1 MNRIIKALA
10 GQSTAK
16 KYAVYAAV
24 VTAILLVIALVVLAV
39 TSIAFAIGDGDDEV
53 IETGGGDGGDVV
65 NVNTSSVA
73 YTVVSEFDEAV
84 MGGELVKI
92 SDNRTELVEG
102 GLYYAT
108 YLEAT
113 MVADAQQAIDNMLV
127 EFYVNQKLNGDT
139 SSSNCNI
146 PILKNH
152 SKDGYSIDILIYGS
166 GNDEATTY
174 NVDLYKWI
182 YTNAYK
188 YGFIYNE
195 DTFTYVGSAAATYMK
210 NKSVTSYDTFISTLK
225 ANGDKNVAV
234 SAYSVE
240 TGKTV
245 TYQMYYIAAD
255 GELKAPTN
263 YEYFVLGNATD
274 GYVVTVNMSKKI
286 AAASTDTT
294 AE

>member
-16 KYAVYAAV
+16 KYAAYAAF
-24 VTAILLVIALVVLAV
+24 VTAILLAIALVVLAV

-53 IETGGGDGGDVV
+53 IETGGGDGGDVL
-65 NVNTSSVA
+65 NEKPSSLP

-84 MGGELVKI
+84 MGGELVNAQ
-92 SDNRTELVEG
+92 DNRSELSEG
-102 GLYYAT
+102 GLYYGA
-108 YLEAT
+108 YKAVALK
-113 MVADAQQAIDNMLV
+113 ADAQQAIDALLV
-127 EFYVNQKLNGDT
+127 NFYGVNSKTLVTDIDADGCNLPLLKDA
-139 SSSNCNI
+139 SS
-146 PILKNH
+146 
-152 SKDGYSIDILIYGS
+152 DGLSVDVLVYHDDS
-166 GNDEATTY
+166 TTY
-174 NVDLYKWI
+174 NVAAYKWI
-182 YTNAYK
+182 YDNAYK

-274 GYVVTVNMSKKI
+274 GYVVTVNMSKKT